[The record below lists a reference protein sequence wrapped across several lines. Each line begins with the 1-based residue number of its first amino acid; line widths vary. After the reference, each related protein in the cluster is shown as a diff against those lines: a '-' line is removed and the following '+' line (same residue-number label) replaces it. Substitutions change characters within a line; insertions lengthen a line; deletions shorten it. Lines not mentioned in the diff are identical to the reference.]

1 MAAQAVFTWE
11 AAVAIAY
18 TALWNLGLYL
28 FNTRSP
34 VWRRCSHLNI
44 SLVSNKK
51 LGHVAGPPQ
60 TWFGWDLICAKDL
73 VSVTYMQHNAVKRSI
88 FKHFCW
94 RI

>member
-28 FNTRSP
+28 SNTRSP
-34 VWRRCSHLNI
+34 VWRRCSHLNL

-51 LGHVAGPPQ
+51 QGHVAGPPQ

-73 VSVTYMQHNAVKRSI
+73 VSGTDMKHNALYMFVC
-88 FKHFCW
+88 KHSS
-94 RI
+94 